1 MERKHIYRFMNFF
14 EFYNLILN
22 GELKFTKL
30 RLMQDRNEG
39 IGEVIR
45 MQSSEIGFMLRNSRE
60 RIADFHLQLLEKT
73 YVSCWTGVPNSMAM
87 WLLYSPDFSAIRVR
101 TTEEKLRTILNQQ
114 ASFGC
119 SHALDSPPLS
129 LVARLPV
136 VSDVKYV
143 DFEELHRLSK
153 EALITY
159 YGKISKRLQDR
170 AQDVSLPDDPTL
182 EQLKAGI
189 FLKDIAFE
197 HEKECRAAFT
207 GYIRNSISADEFKEL
222 PNTMGKALGH
232 PLLDDITPQN
242 SPATHIVKIQA
253 DFIEEVCFDPRLPQY
268 RRDEILRIV
277 GKFDC
282 PVVDSNVFGYMLS
295 SKDLT
300 VPEDDYIV
308 APKTPA

>member
-1 MERKHIYRFMNFF
+1 MNFF
-14 EFYNLILN
+14 EFYNLISN

-39 IGEVIR
+39 MGEVIR

-60 RIADFHLQLLEKT
+60 RIAEFHRQLLEKT

-101 TTEEKLRTILNQQ
+101 TTEEKLRAILDQH
-114 ASFGC
+114 ATFGC
-119 SHALDSPPLS
+119 SDVLGSPPLS
-129 LVARLPV
+129 LVARLPL
-136 VSDVKYV
+136 VSDVTYV

-159 YGKISKRLQDR
+159 YGKISKRLNDG
-170 AQDVSLPDDPTL
+170 AQDASFPDDPTL

-222 PNTMGKALGH
+222 PDTMDKSFGY
-232 PLLDDITPQN
+232 PLLDEITSEN
-242 SPATHIVKIQA
+242 SPASHIMKVQT

-268 RRDEILRIV
+268 RIDEILRIV
-277 GKFDC
+277 GKLDC
-282 PVVDSNVFGYMLS
+282 PVINSNVFGYMLS

-300 VPEDDYIV
+300 VPEDDYIL
-308 APKTPA
+308 APKTSA